1 LRGPLAAAIRSCLR
15 HMVFA
20 GVFSALLNL
29 LYLAPTLYMLQ
40 VYDRVVPS
48 RGKVTLVLLTLGV
61 LSALAVLALLDLARS
76 RILVRAGV
84 RLEKHLAAAVLDAGF
99 ARAAGPSRD
108 ALVNR
113 AMRDFDVMRQSLTG
127 PAILALFDAPWS
139 PLYIL
144 VSFAIHPW
152 LGALSLGGAVILYG
166 MAAAN
171 EAWTGER
178 LRTASAATNTA
189 YLSQQ
194 YSAANAEII
203 RALGMRQS
211 MVRRHITEREQASQL
226 QLGASLTGSGVN
238 AASRFVRLGL
248 QSMALGLAAYLAIEQ
263 KISVGAIFAASL
275 LMGRALAPIEQL
287 LSAWRGLGQAR
298 DAYRSLSEILRQT
311 ESAGPTT
318 GLPRPSGGIQVE
330 RLSVSNAAQP
340 GLILNDLSFA
350 IARGEV
356 VGVIGPSGAGKTT
369 LARMLALGDRPDT
382 GIIRFDG
389 ADARQWS
396 QERLA
401 RWIGY
406 MPQQTVLFGGTIR
419 QNIARFSDLTT
430 DNADEIDA
438 AVLEAARSA
447 GAHDLIVHL
456 PQGYDTMLGWGG
468 RGLAAGHAQRI
479 ALARALFGNPDLLI
493 LDEPNAHLDAE
504 GESTLATA
512 ILDAKQRGCTT
523 VVIAHRTG
531 VLATVDRLMVM
542 RNGRIEL
549 FGPRDEVI
557 ARMSQAPAGAPRTPA
572 VRGNTP
578 R

>member
-1 LRGPLAAAIRSCLR
+1 
-15 HMVFA
+15 MVFA

-48 RGKVTLVLLTLGV
+48 RGKVTLLLLTLAV
-61 LSALAVLALLDLARS
+61 LAALGVLALLDLARS

-84 RLEKHLAAAVLDAGF
+84 RLEKQLAAAVLDAGF
-99 ARAAGPSRD
+99 ARVTGPSRD

-152 LGALSLGGAVILYG
+152 LGALSLAGAVILYG

-171 EAWTGER
+171 EAWTGGR
-178 LRTASAATNTA
+178 LRTASAATNNA

-211 MVRRHITEREQASQL
+211 MVRRHIAERVSASQL
-226 QLGASLTGSGVN
+226 QLAASLTGSNIN

-263 KISVGAIFAASL
+263 KISIGAIFAASL
-275 LMGRALAPIEQL
+275 LMGRALSPIEQL

-311 ESAGPTT
+311 ENAGPTT
-318 GLPRPSGGIQVE
+318 SLHRPSGGIQVE
-330 RLSVSNAAQP
+330 RLSVSNVGQP
-340 GLILNDLSFA
+340 GLILNDLSFG

-369 LARMLALGDRPDT
+369 LARMLALADRPDA
-382 GIIRFDG
+382 GVVRFDG

-401 RWIGY
+401 QWIGY

-430 DNADEIDA
+430 SGDEVDA

-456 PQGYDTMLGWGG
+456 PQGYDTVLGWGG

-479 ALARALFGNPDLLI
+479 ALARALFGAPDLLV
-493 LDEPNAHLDAE
+493 LDEPNAHLDTE
-504 GESTLATA
+504 GEATLATA
-512 ILDAKQRGCTT
+512 ILDAKRRGCT
-523 VVIAHRTG
+523 VMVIAHRTG

-542 RNGRIEL
+542 RAGRIEL

-557 ARMSQAPAGAPRTPA
+557 ARMSQPSAGAPRTPA

-578 R
+578 T

>member
-1 LRGPLAAAIRSCLR
+1 
-15 HMVFA
+15 MVFA

-48 RGKVTLVLLTLGV
+48 RGKVTLVLLTLAV

-84 RLEKHLAAAVLDAGF
+84 RLEKQLAAAVLDAGF
-99 ARAAGPSRD
+99 ARVTGPSRD

-152 LGALSLGGAVILYG
+152 LGALSLVGAVILYG

-171 EAWTGER
+171 EAWTGDR
-178 LRTASAATNTA
+178 LRTASAATNNA

-203 RALGMRQS
+203 RALGMRKS
-211 MVRRHITEREQASQL
+211 MVRRHIAEREQASQL
-226 QLGASLTGSGVN
+226 QLAASLTGSGVN

-263 KISVGAIFAASL
+263 KISIGAIFAASL

-298 DAYRSLSEILRQT
+298 DAYGSLSEILRQT
-311 ESAGPTT
+311 ENAGPTT
-318 GLPRPSGGIQVE
+318 ALPRPAGGIQVE

-340 GLILNDLSFA
+340 GLILNDLSFN
-350 IARGEV
+350 IARGDV

-369 LARMLALGDRPDT
+369 LARMLALADRPDA
-382 GIIRFDG
+382 GVIRFDG
-389 ADARQWS
+389 ADARQWR

-401 RWIGY
+401 QWLGY

-419 QNIARFSDLTT
+419 QNIARFSDLTA

-456 PQGYDTMLGWGG
+456 PQGYDTVLGWGG

-479 ALARALFGNPDLLI
+479 ALARALFGSPDLLI
-493 LDEPNAHLDAE
+493 LDEPNAHLDSE
-504 GESTLATA
+504 GEATLATA
-512 ILDAKQRGCTT
+512 ILDAKRRGCTV

-542 RNGRIEL
+542 RGGRIEL

-557 ARMSQAPAGAPRTPA
+557 ARMSQPPASAPRTPA

-578 R
+578 T